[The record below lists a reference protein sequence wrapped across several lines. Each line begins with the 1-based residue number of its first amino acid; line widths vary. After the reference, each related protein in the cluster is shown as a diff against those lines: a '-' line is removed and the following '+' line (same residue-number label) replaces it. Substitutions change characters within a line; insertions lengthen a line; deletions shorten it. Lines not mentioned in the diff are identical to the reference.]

1 MVLDGPSSCCG
12 KHPLTNMDM
21 ETSPPDCIE
30 HTCLFFFFFFPGPMP
45 SMLVSSECT
54 QTSSFLAE
62 GRDMP
67 FRGQVDAASLLLL
80 RCRCWTR
87 SPKKNSAIT
96 GWSRVDRAARKDGLD
111 RECKGFPVRSA
122 SETFWKTPLVSDPVS
137 TGQYT
142 PQKKLLV
149 GVACPNVRQMG
160 RHQRPPKGF
169 TKETRVARGAG
180 TAIAQRLQ
188 SVHLEAGFAT
198 KLDVK

>member
-1 MVLDGPSSCCG
+1 MY
-12 KHPLTNMDM
+12 TN
-21 ETSPPDCIE
+21 
-30 HTCLFFFFFFPGPMP
+30 LFFPSRGPRHAFSRTSRRCFF
-45 SMLVSSECT
+45 
-54 QTSSFLAE
+54 
-62 GRDMP
+62 
-67 FRGQVDAASLLLL
+67 AASSLPLLD
-80 RCRCWTR
+80 
-87 SPKKNSAIT
+87 SVPQKNSAIT